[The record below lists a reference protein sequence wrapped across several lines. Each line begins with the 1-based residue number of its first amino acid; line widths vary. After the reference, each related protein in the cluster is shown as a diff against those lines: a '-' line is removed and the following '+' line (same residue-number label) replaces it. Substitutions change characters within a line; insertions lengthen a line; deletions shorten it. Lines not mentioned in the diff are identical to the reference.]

1 VIARR
6 ARLLLPVVGV
16 LWGAATG
23 VAGDL
28 PPEATAT
35 APSEATANPPAEVA
49 EATEATEATEE
60 TDAFERAWTTFQAR
74 LEEAGD
80 GLGEVIR
87 TEAETLAD
95 VAVEMYVEG
104 ETDVALTLLGE
115 AMALVDTEGA

>member
-1 VIARR
+1 MIARR

-35 APSEATANPPAEVA
+35 AP
-49 EATEATEATEE
+49 TEATEATEE

-80 GLGEVIR
+80 GLGEVTR
-87 TEAETLAD
+87 TEAETLAE

-104 ETDVALTLLGE
+104 EADVALTLLGE